1 VFSTT
6 ARKVAT
12 VAVAVAMSAT
22 PMLVTGSPAAAAVAP
37 KTPAAAVALPV
48 AIEDMPSYQPQ
59 TVCDPVAKPGVVALG
74 ALLTATYPDTSVV
87 STARS
92 CTSES
97 GTSEHKDG
105 RALDWAASYQNPQQ
119 VAEVHAVFSWLFAA
133 DAQGNPHAMLRRLGI
148 MYIIWNKQIWGT
160 WSQSW
165 QPYSCSGVT
174 ACHQDHVHF
183 SFDWAGALKKTS
195 FWTGVVAPPMAPPP
209 YVYTSSAFPQIVSV
223 GSRRTSHLTTPF
235 LVRAGLRYKFTVS
248 GTYRYAASTTA
259 PAGALRADAE
269 CSTSDGK
276 TWSALATGD
285 TSGSTGLLDLWV
297 AGRRLWW
304 PTVASGGGCNA
315 TNHTY
320 TRTLTF
326 PTTAGLQLWVNDPT
340 HGDDLGALKVVV
352 QRV

>member
-1 VFSTT
+1 VRT
-6 ARKVAT
+6 AKLS
-12 VAVAVAMSAT
+12 AVAAAIGLTMTAMLGFAT
-22 PMLVTGSPAAAAVAP
+22 SSSAAVVR
-37 KTPAAAVALPV
+37 TPAAPAVLPTT
-48 AIEDMPSYQPQ
+48 IEDMPSYQPQ
-59 TVCDPVAKPGVVALG
+59 TFCDPVNKPGPVALG
-74 ALLTATYPDTSVV
+74 QLLTATYPDTSVV
-87 STARS
+87 DISRPCAS
-92 CTSES
+92 D
-97 GTSEHKDG
+97 TSEHYDG
-105 RALDWAASYQNPQQ
+105 RALDWGANYKNTKQ
-119 VAEVHAVFSWLFAA
+119 VAEVNEVFSWLFAK
-133 DAQGNPHAMLRRLGI
+133 DAAGNPNAMLRRLGI
-148 MYIIWNKQIWGT
+148 MYIIWNKKIWGS

-165 QPYSCSGVT
+165 QPYACSGVT

-183 SFDWAGALKKTS
+183 SFDWAGALRKTS

-223 GSRRTSHLTTPF
+223 ASRRTSHLTTPF
-235 LVRAGLRYKFTVS
+235 IVQAGLRYRFTVS

-259 PAGALRADAE
+259 RADAE

-276 TWSALATGD
+276 TWSALAAGD
-285 TSGSTGLLDLWV
+285 TTASTGLLDLWV

-326 PTTAGLQLWVNDPT
+326 PTTAPLQLWVNDPT